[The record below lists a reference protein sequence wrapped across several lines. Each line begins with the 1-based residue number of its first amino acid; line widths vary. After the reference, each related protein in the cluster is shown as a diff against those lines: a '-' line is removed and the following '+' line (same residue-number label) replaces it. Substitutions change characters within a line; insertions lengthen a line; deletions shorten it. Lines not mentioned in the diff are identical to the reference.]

1 MKDKKYEWLKSQCN
15 QIDYELK
22 RGVHSKRAYNTIK
35 VITNQTNRKISNI
48 EDANGILVEDDTA
61 KLDRWTEYCKDL
73 YNYPI
78 KTDRAKVETDNS
90 RQDDEQ
96 PLPILKSEMIHA
108 IKSLKNG
115 KSPGIDNVPSELL
128 KGGGE
133 ALNDI
138 ITKLCQ
144 KVWSTNQWPDLWS
157 TSLIIPIPRKGDLKK
172 CSNYRTISL
181 ISHTIKISENYLEKI
196 SSTSRRYS
204 SGRTSRFYKKS
215 KHN

>member
-1 MKDKKYEWLKSQCN
+1 M
-15 QIDYELK
+15 
-22 RGVHSKRAYNTIK
+22 
-35 VITNQTNRKISNI
+35 
-48 EDANGILVEDDTA
+48 
-61 KLDRWTEYCKDL
+61 DRWTEYCKDL

-96 PLPILKSEMIHA
+96 LLQILKSEVIHA

-144 KVWSTNQWPDLWS
+144 KVWSTNQWPDFIVKL
-157 TSLIIPIPRKGDLKK
+157 
-172 CSNYRTISL
+172 SNYPYSKERRSKKML
-181 ISHTIKISENYLEKI
+181 KLSYYNYYQPYKQNSPENYLEQI
-196 SSTSRRYS
+196 NSTSRKYS
-204 SGRTSRFYKKS
+204 SGRTSRFRKNRSTTEQILSCRLIMEKHINQQRQVYHNVIDYKKS
-215 KHN
+215 FDRVWK

>member
-1 MKDKKYEWLKSQCN
+1 MLLE
-15 QIDYELK
+15 E
-22 RGVHSKRAYNTIK
+22 NT
-35 VITNQTNRKISNI
+35 
-48 EDANGILVEDDTA
+48 E

-96 PLPILKSEMIHA
+96 SLPILKSEVIHA
-108 IKSLKNG
+108 IQSLKNG

-133 ALNDI
+133 ALHDI

-157 TSLIIPIPRKGDLKK
+157 TSLIIPIPKKGDLKK
-172 CSNYRTISL
+172 CSNYCTISL
-181 ISHTIKISENYLEKI
+181 ISHTSNILLRIILNRLIPQAEDILAEEQAGFRKNR
-196 SSTSRRYS
+196 ST
-204 SGRTSRFYKKS
+204 TEQII
-215 KHN
+215 NC